1 MCSWFFSGG
10 SSGSKQGREHVSQRE
25 LSGLW
30 KLNENEWNYSVSIC
44 FDDVGVFWILCLD
57 FAISICF
64 GVPAKLASLK
74 DERVSR
80 TTRFQQTW
88 QFPNVSNI
96 LRGFAGSCG
105 WHLWASV
112 LQNPADMSEIVR
124 LKAVGQPAGSWK
136 ETGFLMFVVRFFFWD
151 QISIELIFLLD
162 VLGFDMFLQDTSRY
176 SSRVDDCDDSWWH
189 WFCSIS
195 SFYPIESWAHVQNN
209 DILEKQTCYRFMPP
223 RSSKKTHA
231 ETKPVQN
238 GLCKVEFDNFL
249 EIYISPVTG
258 QHHSVHVVD
267 LPDLGLL

>member
-105 WHLWASV
+105 WRLWASV

-136 ETGFLMFVVRFFFWD
+136 ETGFLMFVVCFFSGIKFPLSWFFCWTSLVSTCFCK
-151 QISIELIFLLD
+151 IH
-162 VLGFDMFLQDTSRY
+162 QDT
-176 SSRVDDCDDSWWH
+176 VVVLMIVMIHDGIDS
-189 WFCSIS
+189 
-195 SFYPIESWAHVQNN
+195 VQFPGST
-209 DILEKQTCYRFMPP
+209 L
-223 RSSKKTHA
+223 
-231 ETKPVQN
+231 
-238 GLCKVEFDNFL
+238 
-249 EIYISPVTG
+249 
-258 QHHSVHVVD
+258 
-267 LPDLGLL
+267 